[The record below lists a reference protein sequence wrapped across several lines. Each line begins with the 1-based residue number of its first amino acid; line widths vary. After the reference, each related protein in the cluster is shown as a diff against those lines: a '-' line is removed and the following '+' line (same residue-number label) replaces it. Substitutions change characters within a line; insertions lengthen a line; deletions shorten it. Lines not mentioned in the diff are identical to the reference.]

1 MKGKGV
7 KLIPYPEK
15 TTFKKPSP
23 IRVRRFS
30 KQLTHK
36 SKDYDFGFSP
46 DETNFEKIVYLN
58 RVGSFEEYV
67 GCLAPRNDKKSK
79 RFRSSKQLFHHR
91 LKARGGSRDF
101 ENLGRSMSAN
111 MVD

>member
-7 KLIPYPEK
+7 KLTPYPEK

-23 IRVRRFS
+23 IRVKKFS

-36 SKDYDFGFSP
+36 SKDYDIGFSP
-46 DETNFEKIVYLN
+46 EETNFEKIVYLN
-58 RVGSFEEYV
+58 RVGNFEEYV

-79 RFRSSKQLFHHR
+79 RFFGLVNSFFTTGWKPGADPEI
-91 LKARGGSRDF
+91 LKT
-101 ENLGRSMSAN
+101 
-111 MVD
+111 